1 MLHRLLRIYQPF
13 ANKISIIY
21 LKYPQF
27 DGRLCGC
34 PDNGY
39 LSRHNLSHMKKLAV
53 WLVLATTL
61 TATAQQ
67 DLPTDYL
74 TPAFHA
80 GRREALRAL
89 MPPRSVTVIFSY
101 PTRTFSNDVNY
112 PYHPNPDLY
121 YFSGYKEPHAVLLIF
136 KEPQKAA
143 DGSTYRELFFV
154 QQRDPR
160 QEQWTGRRL
169 GVEKTKSELGFGH
182 VYNGSEFAGY
192 PIDLAGFD
200 HILFSGLPDDV
211 HDDLQDP
218 ADLYDLLQAFRKK
231 AALPADFDAATNE
244 LVGNIAQRAT
254 IATLPRIK
262 AYVNRQRE
270 ASEKLRNNELL
281 TEFLN
286 CKNADDIDELR
297 KKIAA
302 AKWNTFLYGQLI
314 ASLRVIKT
322 PEEMA
327 LMRKTVAISSIAHA
341 EVMKAI
347 RPGMSE
353 AELQGLQEYVHKK
366 LGAEYVGYPSIVG
379 GGANG
384 CILHYEENTRTHVGK
399 DLVLMDIGAE
409 YHGYSADVTRTV
421 PASGKFTPEQKA
433 IYDLVYEAQEAIF
446 KLCHEGT
453 PFSELNETATGV
465 LAAGLIRLGII
476 KDKSQVSLYYP
487 HGCSHYLGLD
497 VHDVGSY
504 GQTLKE
510 NMVITVE
517 PGIYIPAGSP
527 CDKKWWDIGVR
538 IEDDVRIGK
547 EKGELLSGQ
556 APRRSEDV
564 EKMRN
569 RKSAINEWVL
579 PMAP

>member
-1 MLHRLLRIYQPF
+1 
-13 ANKISIIY
+13 
-21 LKYPQF
+21 
-27 DGRLCGC
+27 
-34 PDNGY
+34 
-39 LSRHNLSHMKKLAV
+39 MKQLAAM
-53 WLVLATTL
+53 LVLAATL
-61 TATAQQ
+61 TMSANAQEN
-67 DLPTDYL
+67 LPNDYL

-80 GRREALRAL
+80 ARREALRAL
-89 MPPRSVTVIFSY
+89 MPPHSVAVIFSY
-101 PTRTFSNDVNY
+101 PTRTFSNDISY

-121 YFSGYKEPHAVLLIF
+121 YFSGYKEPQAVLLIF
-136 KEPQKAA
+136 KEPQKGA

-154 QQRDPR
+154 QQRDPQ

-169 GVEKTKSELGFGH
+169 GVEKTKSELGFDH

-192 PIDLAGFD
+192 PIDLAAFD

-218 ADLYDLLQAFRKK
+218 ADLYDLMQAFRKK
-231 AALPADFDAATNE
+231 AALPADFDPATNG
-244 LVGNIAQRAT
+244 LLGNLAERAT
-254 IATLPRIK
+254 VATLPSIK
-262 AYVNRQRE
+262 AYIGKQRE
-270 ASEKLRNNELL
+270 ASEKLRNNELITRL
-281 TEFLN
+281 LN
-286 CKNADDIDELR
+286 CKSAEDLEAFR
-297 KKIAA
+297 KKVADF
-302 AKWNTFLYGQLI
+302 KWNTFLYDQSI

-327 LMRKTVAISSIAHA
+327 LMHKTVSISAIAHA

-353 AELQGLQEYVHKK
+353 LELQGLQEYVHKK

-384 CILHYEENTRTHVGK
+384 CILHYEENARTNVGK
-399 DLVLMDIGAE
+399 DMVLMDIGSE

-421 PASGKFTPEQKA
+421 PTTGKFSPEQKA
-433 IYDLVYEAQEAIF
+433 IYDLVYEAQEAVF
-446 KLCHEGT
+446 PLCHEGT
-453 PFSELNETATGV
+453 PFPELNEKATEV
-465 LAAGLIRLGII
+465 LAAGLVRLGII

-497 VHDVGSY
+497 VHDVGTY
-504 GQTLKE
+504 GQPLKE

-547 EKGELLSGQ
+547 DKEELLSWQ
-556 APRRSEDV
+556 APRKAEDV
-564 EKMRN
+564 EKMRTQ
-569 RKSAINEWVL
+569 KSAINDWVL
-579 PMAP
+579 PAIR

>member
-1 MLHRLLRIYQPF
+1 MGGS
-13 ANKISIIY
+13 KIRPPALI
-21 LKYPQF
+21 
-27 DGRLCGC
+27 
-34 PDNGY
+34 
-39 LSRHNLSHMKKLAV
+39 LSAVNRPHMKQLAA
-53 WLVLATTL
+53 LLALATATL
-61 TATAQQ
+61 ITPATAQEN
-67 DLPTDYL
+67 LPNDYL

-80 GRREALRAL
+80 GRRDALRAL
-89 MPPRSVTVIFSY
+89 MPPHSVAVIFSY
-101 PTRTFSNDVNY
+101 PTRTFSNDVSY

-121 YFSGYKEPHAVLLIF
+121 YFSGYKEPQAVLLIF
-136 KEPQKAA
+136 KEPQRAA
-143 DGSTYRELFFV
+143 DGSTCRELFFV
-154 QQRDPR
+154 QKRDPQ

-169 GVEKTKSELGFGH
+169 GIEKVKSELGFDH
-182 VYNGSEFAGY
+182 VYNGSEFAAY
-192 PIDLAGFD
+192 PIDLGSFD

-211 HDDLQDP
+211 HDDLSDP

-231 AALPADFDAATNE
+231 AALPADFDPATNE
-244 LVGNIAQRAT
+244 LLGNVAERAT
-254 IATLPRIK
+254 VALLPRIK
-262 AYVNRQRE
+262 PWIEKKRE
-270 ASEKLRNNELL
+270 TSEKLRNNELL
-281 TEFLN
+281 TQLLH
-286 CKNADDIDELR
+286 CQTADDLEAFR
-297 KKIAA
+297 KKVSALKWNSYLYDQQIAA
-302 AKWNTFLYGQLI
+302 
-314 ASLRVIKT
+314 LRVIKT

-327 LMRKTVAISSIAHA
+327 LMRKTVSISSIAHA

-384 CILHYEENTRTHVGK
+384 CILHYEENTRTTVGK
-399 DLVLMDIGAE
+399 DMVLMDIGAE

-421 PASGKFTPEQKA
+421 PTTGKYSPEQKA
-433 IYDLVYEAQEAIF
+433 IYDLVYEAQEAVF
-446 KLCHEGT
+446 PLCHEGT
-453 PFSELNETATGV
+453 PFPELNEKATEV
-465 LAAGLIRLGII
+465 LAAGLLRLGII

-497 VHDVGSY
+497 VHDVGTY

-547 EKGELLSGQ
+547 DKSELLSWH
-556 APRRSEDV
+556 APRKSEDV
-564 EKMRN
+564 EKMRSQ
-569 RKSAINEWVL
+569 KSAINDWVL
-579 PMAP
+579 PSLP

>member
-1 MLHRLLRIYQPF
+1 LPDF
-13 ANKISIIY
+13 A
-21 LKYPQF
+21 LF
-27 DGRLCGC
+27 DGRLRLW

-39 LSRHNLSHMKKLAV
+39 LSRHKPPHMKQLATL
-53 WLVLATTL
+53 LVLAATL
-61 TATAQQ
+61 AMSATAQEN
-67 DLPTDYL
+67 LPNDYL

-80 GRREALRAL
+80 ARRDALRAL
-89 MPPRSVTVIFSY
+89 MPPHSVAVIFAY

-121 YFSGYKEPHAVLLIF
+121 YFSGYKEPQAVLLIF
-136 KEPQKAA
+136 KEAQKGA

-154 QQRDPR
+154 QQRDPQ

-169 GVEKTKSELGFGH
+169 GVEKTKSELGFDH

-192 PIDLAGFD
+192 PINLSAFD

-211 HDDLQDP
+211 HDDLRDP
-218 ADLYDLLQAFRKK
+218 ADLYDLMQAFRKK
-231 AALPADFDAATNE
+231 AALPADFDPATNE
-244 LVGNIAQRAT
+244 LLGNLAERAT
-254 IATLPRIK
+254 VATLPRIK
-262 AYVNRQRE
+262 SYIGKQRE
-270 ASEKLRNNELL
+270 ASEKLRNNELITQL
-281 TEFLN
+281 LN
-286 CKNADDIDELR
+286 CKNAEDLEAFR
-297 KKIAA
+297 KKVADF
-302 AKWNTFLYGQLI
+302 KWNTFLYDQSV

-322 PEEMA
+322 SEEMA
-327 LMRKTVAISSIAHA
+327 LMHKTVSISAIAHA

-353 AELQGLQEYVHKK
+353 SELQGLQEYVHKK

-384 CILHYEENTRTHVGK
+384 CILHYEENARTNVGK
-399 DLVLMDIGAE
+399 DMVLMDIGAE

-421 PASGKFTPEQKA
+421 PTTGKFSPEQKA
-433 IYDLVYEAQEAIF
+433 IYDLVYEAQEAVF
-446 KLCHEGT
+446 PLCHEGT
-453 PFSELNETATGV
+453 PFPALNEKATEV
-465 LAAGLIRLGII
+465 LAAGLVRLGII

-487 HGCSHYLGLD
+487 HSCSHYLGLD
-497 VHDVGSY
+497 VHDVGTY
-504 GQTLKE
+504 GQPLKE

-547 EKGELLSGQ
+547 DKEELLSWQ
-556 APRRSEDV
+556 APRKAEDV
-564 EKMRN
+564 EKMRTQ
-569 RKSAINEWVL
+569 KSAINDLVL
-579 PMAP
+579 PTIQ

>member
-1 MLHRLLRIYQPF
+1 M
-13 ANKISIIY
+13 
-21 LKYPQF
+21 
-27 DGRLCGC
+27 
-34 PDNGY
+34 
-39 LSRHNLSHMKKLAV
+39 
-53 WLVLATTL
+53 LVLAATL
-61 TATAQQ
+61 TMSANAQEN
-67 DLPTDYL
+67 LPNDYL

-80 GRREALRAL
+80 ARREALRAL
-89 MPPRSVTVIFSY
+89 MPPHSVAVIFSY
-101 PTRTFSNDVNY
+101 PTRTFSNDISY

-121 YFSGYKEPHAVLLIF
+121 YFSGYKEPQAVLLIF
-136 KEPQKAA
+136 KEPQKGA

-154 QQRDPR
+154 QQRDPQ

-169 GVEKTKSELGFGH
+169 GVEKTKSELGFDH

-192 PIDLAGFD
+192 PIDLAAFD

-218 ADLYDLLQAFRKK
+218 ADLYDLMQAFRKK
-231 AALPADFDAATNE
+231 AALPADFDPATNG
-244 LVGNIAQRAT
+244 LLGNLAERAT
-254 IATLPRIK
+254 VATLPSIK
-262 AYVNRQRE
+262 AYIGKQRE
-270 ASEKLRNNELL
+270 ASEKLRNNELITRL
-281 TEFLN
+281 LN
-286 CKNADDIDELR
+286 CKSAEDLEAFR
-297 KKIAA
+297 KKVADF
-302 AKWNTFLYGQLI
+302 KWNTFLYDQSI

-327 LMRKTVAISSIAHA
+327 LMHKTVSISAIAHA

-353 AELQGLQEYVHKK
+353 LELQGLQEYVHKK

-384 CILHYEENTRTHVGK
+384 CILHYEENARTNVGK
-399 DLVLMDIGAE
+399 DMVLMDIGSE

-421 PASGKFTPEQKA
+421 PTTGKFSPEQKA
-433 IYDLVYEAQEAIF
+433 IYDLVYEAQEAVF
-446 KLCHEGT
+446 PLCHEGT
-453 PFSELNETATGV
+453 PFPELNEKATEV
-465 LAAGLIRLGII
+465 LAAGLVRLGII

-497 VHDVGSY
+497 VHDVGTY
-504 GQTLKE
+504 GQPLKE

-547 EKGELLSGQ
+547 DKEELLSWQ
-556 APRRSEDV
+556 APRKAEDV
-564 EKMRN
+564 EKMRTQ
-569 RKSAINEWVL
+569 KSAINDWVL
-579 PMAP
+579 PAIR